1 MAKLNWARQRQ
12 RNLIARQGI
21 ELAMAVAPFFAP
33 LTARGGRP
41 LPPSKAGRRAQAT
54 EAAAGYQ
61 GTISRAPVGFA
72 AASSRT
78 VTVRCVCGHT
88 ANAAVPPDVERP
100 HFRCSRCG
108 TRQVAGTR

>member
-12 RNLIARQGI
+12 RDLVARKGI
-21 ELAMAVAPFFAP
+21 ELASAIAPFFAP
-33 LTARGGRP
+33 LTPREGRP
-41 LPPSKAGRRAQAT
+41 QPRSKAGPRTQAA

-88 ANAAVPPDVERP
+88 ANAAVPPEVERP
-100 HFRCSRCG
+100 RFRCSRCG
-108 TRQVAGTR
+108 ARQ